1 MIDAEYNH
9 CCTFYSTMPVDLI
22 PSHSFLYDFLLWS
35 IDVFLDDE
43 TDAYLHGVLPWS
55 IAHLMSDKSRH
66 LSDDQLYYIVSY

>member
-22 PSHSFLYDFLLWS
+22 PSQFCVFDFLLWS

-43 TDAYLHGVLPWS
+43 TDAYLHGVLLWS

-66 LSDDQLYYIVSY
+66 LSDDQMYYYCVD